1 MPNVLHRLFY
11 PIAKVYLLAWY
22 KLAGPPRI
30 LQFNVALNAAV
41 LKAFGAQIGSRRVRI
56 HGPVTLH
63 EAERGYA
70 NLHIADGCIINGNVF
85 LDLSARITLEE
96 SVSLGPGV
104 VIMTHN
110 RYNYNEFL
118 ETHLAHTCGKKD
130 VRIKQGAGIKANALV
145 TMGVTIGSNAVVAGG
160 AVVNRDV
167 PDNTMVAGVPARPV
181 RVIGPA
187 SKSVTASE
195 ERP

>member
-1 MPNVLHRLFY
+1 VLRRSLHLA
-11 PIAKVYLLAWY
+11 AKTCLVTWY
-22 KLAGPPRI
+22 RLAGPPRI
-30 LQFNVALNAAV
+30 LHFSHGSNAAI
-41 LKAFGAQIGSRRVRI
+41 LRAFGAQIGRRSVRI

-63 EAERGYA
+63 RAEHGYA

-85 LDLSARITLEE
+85 LDLAARITLEE
-96 SVSLGPGV
+96 GVSLGPGV

-130 VRIKQGAGIKANALV
+130 VRIKRGAGIKANALV

-167 PDNTMVAGVPARPV
+167 PDNTMVAGVPARLV
-181 RVIGPA
+181 KVIGDELEVVA
-187 SKSVTASE
+187 GQE
-195 ERP
+195 EHA